1 MKKRVWA
8 SSPIFFVI
16 LAIMFAMTA
25 ATYFIGQTALFYV
38 ELGVSVVA
46 TIAVAVSLHFFET
59 YVGGAV
65 KSAKKALGGLD
76 YQALQDFTMAVAV
89 VGEAGD
95 IVWTNREFIVSVSG
109 NRECQ
114 GENILRF
121 LYPKTVP
128 QILEDGGM
136 DIAVD
141 DRPFTVYGA
150 RTGESVILYF
160 VDDTYYKE
168 INKEYALTRPVVLL
182 ICFDNREELAR
193 ESTGAED
200 ARVGSEVQAKL
211 DAWAVNMNGFL
222 KRLNGERYLV
232 LTDEEH
238 IQGMMDSRF
247 PILDE
252 IRNIKNENNQ
262 SATISVGV
270 GRGASS
276 LKEGELW
283 ARRDTCFS
291 IPS

>member
-109 NRECQ
+109 N
-114 GENILRF
+114 
-121 LYPKTVP
+121 
-128 QILEDGGM
+128 
-136 DIAVD
+136 
-141 DRPFTVYGA
+141 
-150 RTGESVILYF
+150 
-160 VDDTYYKE
+160 
-168 INKEYALTRPVVLL
+168 
-182 ICFDNREELAR
+182 
-193 ESTGAED
+193 
-200 ARVGSEVQAKL
+200 SE
-211 DAWAVNMNGFL
+211 
-222 KRLNGERYLV
+222 
-232 LTDEEH
+232 
-238 IQGMMDSRF
+238 
-247 PILDE
+247 
-252 IRNIKNENNQ
+252 
-262 SATISVGV
+262 
-270 GRGASS
+270 
-276 LKEGELW
+276 
-283 ARRDTCFS
+283 
-291 IPS
+291 